1 MCVCLFVFFRHLARL
16 PNVTPRAGLNP
27 QFHLW
32 SRRSRCDVTSI
43 DFRLWMEIFT
53 PLIFDIF
60 TITQVRL
67 LGVFFFTILVFSY
80 STNLTHDQMLK
91 LQPIGY
97 QGSNPF
103 CPYNIPVW
111 KIYALLIKKTIC
123 QSQLRVCKVDTTW
136 SNKWRRHTKA
146 DNAKKI
152 N

>member
-1 MCVCLFVFFRHLARL
+1 MCVCLFVFFHHLARL
-16 PNVTPRAGLNP
+16 PNVTPGAGLNP

-43 DFRLWMEIFT
+43 DFRLGMEIFT
-53 PLIFDIF
+53 PLIFWYLYYYSSATF
-60 TITQVRL
+60 RC
-67 LGVFFFTILVFSY
+67 FFFTILVFSY
-80 STNLTHDQMLK
+80 STNFTHDQMLK

-97 QGSNPF
+97 QGSKPF